1 MKCTTLP
8 ESSHQGETAAM
19 LNVAPADENLCCSV
33 EEIILR

>member
-1 MKCTTLP
+1 MKCIALP

-19 LNVAPADENLCCSV
+19 LSVAPAEETLCCSM